1 MLNKSLN
8 RDYEIIN
15 GKKFMSPTPNIKHG
29 SIISNLAWIL
39 GGFIRKNKL
48 GFFFTDNMDVHLPDG
63 NLFRPDFTVVCAENA
78 DIVTKN
84 IGGTIHGV
92 PDMVVEVF
100 SKTTRN
106 RDVGIKKDAY
116 ESNGVREY
124 WTIDP
129 WSNTIFTYILRDGKF
144 ELGGEYI
151 HYTPT
156 EFELLFEEEKAEVKF
171 EVPVEIFP
179 DFKVKLSDIFD
190 WYI

>member
-1 MLNKSLN
+1 MLNESLN

-39 GGFIRKNKL
+39 GGYIRKNKL

-63 NLFRPDFTVVCAENA
+63 NFFRPDFTVVCAENA

-179 DFKVKLSDIFD
+179 DFKIKLSDIFD